1 MRLLSDTFMD
11 ALKYGKLQRLLKTVL
26 QDGTLDLQIRENYIN
41 VYYRGGNLLKVKENG
56 GQFEAAF
63 KAKYCIENHGLWT
76 TFNISA
82 LHTVDDY
89 IDNIPLL
96 KREMDHWFMV
106 NPRSEREAQQCMGYE
121 NNRSVIA
128 RDTDYFIADIEYAT
142 KGGKNRFDMIAVK
155 WPSSNHSRRSGENLG
170 LAFVEVKYGDVAI
183 NGDAGIGKHAIDVGD
198 FCSDTK
204 RYQEF
209 CSEMNEVI
217 RQKTELGL
225 LSQISSKH
233 ANGTPATVKIDHT
246 IPAELIIVLINHKPA
261 KSAVTSALQNNNVA
275 NLPVRIATASN
286 MGYGLYLN
294 HIVDIDKLPSTLIS
308 IPLAIIQ

>member
-1 MRLLSDTFMD
+1 MKAGINMRLLSDTFMD
-11 ALKYGKLQRLLKTVL
+11 ALKNGKLQRLLQTVL
-26 QDGTLDLQIRENYIN
+26 QDGTLDLQIRENYVN
-41 VYYRGGNLLKVKENG
+41 VYYRGGNLIEVREIG
-56 GQFEAAF
+56 GQFKPSFGAM
-63 KAKYCIENHGLWT
+63 YCIENHGLWT

-82 LHTVDDY
+82 LRTVDDY

-96 KREMDHWFMV
+96 KREMDHWFMI
-106 NPRSEREAQQCMGYE
+106 NPRSEREAQQCMAYE

-128 RDTDYFIADIEYAT
+128 RDTDYFIADIEYAA
-142 KGGKNRFDMIAVK
+142 KGFRFDMIAVK
-155 WPSSNHSRRSGENLG
+155 WPSSNHARRSGENLS
-170 LAFVEVKYGDVAI
+170 LAFVEVKYGDGAI
-183 NGDAGIGKHAIDVGD
+183 NGDAGIGKHSKDVGD

-261 KSAVTSALQNNNVA
+261 KSAVTSALQNNCVA
-275 NLPVRIATASN
+275 NLPVRIAKASN

-294 HIVDIDKLPSTLIS
+294 QIVDIDKLPSALT
-308 IPLAIIQ
+308 

>member
-1 MRLLSDTFMD
+1 MNEGVKMRLLSDTFMD
-11 ALKYGKLQRLLKTVL
+11 APKNGKLQRLLQTVL
-26 QDGTLDLQIRENYIN
+26 QDGTLDLQIRENYVN
-41 VYYRGGNLLKVKENG
+41 VYYRGGNLIEVRDIG
-56 GQFEAAF
+56 GQFKPSFDAM
-63 KAKYCIENHGLWT
+63 YCIENHGLWT

-82 LHTVDDY
+82 LRTVDDY

-96 KREMDHWFMV
+96 KREMDHWFMSHQW
-106 NPRSEREAQQCMGYE
+106 SEREAQQCMTYE
-121 NNRSVIA
+121 NNRSAIA
-128 RDTDYFIADIEYAT
+128 RDTDYFIADIEYAAE
-142 KGGKNRFDMIAVK
+142 GFRFDMIAVK
-155 WPSSNHSRRSGENLG
+155 WPSSNHARRSGENLS
-170 LAFVEVKYGDVAI
+170 LAFVEVKYGDGAI
-183 NGDAGIGKHAIDVGD
+183 NGNSGIGKHAKDVGD

-261 KSAVTSALQNNNVA
+261 KSAVTSALQNNCVA
-275 NLPVRIATASN
+275 NLPVRIAKASN

-294 HIVDIDKLPSTLIS
+294 QIVDIDILPSALT
-308 IPLAIIQ
+308 

>member
-1 MRLLSDTFMD
+1 MS
-11 ALKYGKLQRLLKTVL
+11 
-26 QDGTLDLQIRENYIN
+26 
-41 VYYRGGNLLKVKENG
+41 
-56 GQFEAAF
+56 GQFKPSF
-63 KAKYCIENHGLWT
+63 DAKYCIENHGLWT

-82 LHTVDDY
+82 LRTLDDY

-106 NPRSEREAQQCMGYE
+106 NPRSEREAQQCMAYE

-142 KGGKNRFDMIAVK
+142 KGSKNRFDMIAVK
-155 WPSSNHSRRSGENLG
+155 WPSSNHARRSGENLG
-170 LAFVEVKYGDVAI
+170 LAFVEVKYGDAAI
-183 NGDAGIGKHAIDVGD
+183 NGAAGIGKHAKDVGD

-204 RYQEF
+204 RYRDF

-261 KSAVTSALQNNNVA
+261 KSAVTSALQSNNVA

-308 IPLAIIQ
+308 IPFAITRQIHILI